1 LAKLNYPFGVAVDS
15 NDNVYIADRS
25 NHVIRKIDTDHMIS
39 TIAGNGSLG
48 YSGDGGLATSAQLN
62 NPWGVAVDSSGNIY
76 IADSDNNVVR
86 KVDPDGNISTFAGN
100 GTEGSGGDG
109 GPAASAQLGH
119 PTGLAIDSKGNLYIA
134 NVYNAMV
141 RKVDPDGNISTVFK
155 GGVSGTFAAGVAVD
169 SNDNLYIAWAD
180 GGYIVKID
188 TDGVQ
193 SVFAGI
199 PGTKYYTG
207 DGGPATEARLNEPHA
222 VAVDSAGNVYIADTY
237 NHRIRK
243 VDLDGN
249 ISTVAGNGVKTKDKA
264 SEGIGGPATSASISE
279 VRGLAIDSKGN
290 LYMADFWGSIKYLN
304 LDGIERS
311 GDASLS
317 SLTLSS
323 GTLRERDS
331 GSSEFSPDKTFY
343 QWYAPSDASL
353 TITPTSSNSGAVI
366 QVDDKYLPNGTESEV
381 IDGKYVI
388 INLMAENGVTYSQY
402 RVDIFRTFTVNFD
415 SGGGSHVADLT
426 DVAEGKKIIE
436 PAAPTKAGY
445 TFEGWYKEASYDTL
459 WNFGA
464 DTVTEDTTLYAK
476 WEAKPAATYTVSF
489 DTDGGSSV
497 ADLTD
502 VVVGTTITVPATP
515 TKVGYTFEGWY
526 KEASYDTLWNFGAD
540 TVTGDT
546 TLYAKWEAI
555 PAATYTVSFD
565 TDGGSSVADLTGVSE
580 GATITGPVT
589 PTKAGYTFEGWYKEA
604 SHDTL
609 WNFSADTVTGD
620 TTLYAKWE
628 AILAATYTVS
638 FDADGGSSVADLT
651 GVSEGATITEPVTP
665 TKAGYTF
672 EGWYKEASHDTLW
685 NFSADTVTG
694 DTTLYAKWT
703 AATGGSS
710 GGSDGDGG
718 SGPIAPD
725 DSKVISDNGELT
737 LPAGEP
743 GEVSLDGDKITIE
756 IPADVA
762 NEDLKL
768 TIEKWLDTQSLL
780 SDKEVLLSDVF
791 EILKNFKEN
800 FKKPV
805 KLTFAFNQTKLSGDE
820 HPSIFYYDE
829 AKKVWIE
836 VGGVV
841 DGNFITAEVDH
852 FTKFAVLAVSQSD
865 DEPKPAVFSD
875 IAGHWAEDVIEHA
888 VSEGIVSGY
897 PDGTFRPNDTVTR
910 AEFAVMLTS
919 ALKLTGEGSALTFT
933 DAAKIPS
940 WARKAVQQAVQA
952 GMISGYEDGTF
963 RPEAQITRSEMA
975 VMIAAALKLDIKA
988 SDTTGFADDESIP
1001 SWSKGA
1007 IAKLRELDL
1016 MVGYGGNRFNPAA
1029 HATRA
1034 EAVTILMGMLER

>member
-1 LAKLNYPFGVAVDS
+1 MAKLNYPFGVAVDS

-445 TFEGWYKEASYDTL
+445 TFEGWYKEAS
-459 WNFGA
+459 
-464 DTVTEDTTLYAK
+464 
-476 WEAKPAATYTVSF
+476 
-489 DTDGGSSV
+489 
-497 ADLTD
+497 
-502 VVVGTTITVPATP
+502 
-515 TKVGYTFEGWY
+515 
-526 KEASYDTLWNFGAD
+526 
-540 TVTGDT
+540 
-546 TLYAKWEAI
+546 
-555 PAATYTVSFD
+555 
-565 TDGGSSVADLTGVSE
+565 
-580 GATITGPVT
+580 
-589 PTKAGYTFEGWYKEA
+589 
-604 SHDTL
+604 
-609 WNFSADTVTGD
+609 
-620 TTLYAKWE
+620 
-628 AILAATYTVS
+628 
-638 FDADGGSSVADLT
+638 
-651 GVSEGATITEPVTP
+651 
-665 TKAGYTF
+665 
-672 EGWYKEASHDTLW
+672 HDTLW

>member
-1 LAKLNYPFGVAVDS
+1 MAKLNYPFGVAVDS

-620 TTLYAKWE
+620 TTLYAKW
-628 AILAATYTVS
+628 
-638 FDADGGSSVADLT
+638 
-651 GVSEGATITEPVTP
+651 
-665 TKAGYTF
+665 
-672 EGWYKEASHDTLW
+672 
-685 NFSADTVTG
+685 
-694 DTTLYAKWT
+694 T